1 MNVKCIMLEKNIFV
15 FWSIFMYCSTFS
27 FILLRTS
34 PVAKIVCRIMSLSD
48 QIYLLINGN
57 VCKSPVT
64 ERMESCGKLCTSS
77 ACQKLVL
84 EPFILYAY
92 WFNIIYHHPNGCY
105 FTVMST
111 TYHSMT
117 LLYTSEDLNWTAV

>member
-1 MNVKCIMLEKNIFV
+1 
-15 FWSIFMYCSTFS
+15 MYCSTFS

-64 ERMESCGKLCTSS
+64 ERMESCGKVVYIIGMSKTCVGTIHSLC
-77 ACQKLVL
+77 V
-84 EPFILYAY
+84 FI
-92 WFNIIYHHPNGCY
+92 
-105 FTVMST
+105 
-111 TYHSMT
+111 
-117 LLYTSEDLNWTAV
+117 